1 MTWRSARLRLAL
13 CLVLLTAAAA
23 CLAYVHRPR
32 RTHRCQLD
40 PTDAAL
46 SIPSASEPSGPR
58 LVNYLWEIK
67 PVLADR
73 CYGCHAGK
81 RHRGGLRLDT
91 AAALKKG
98 GDSGPA
104 ILPGNAAGSL
114 LVAALTGADNTPQM
128 PPSGEP
134 LDERQIQAIKTWIDQ
149 GAPAPEQ
156 EEADGNAIHWAFRP
170 PQRPAV
176 PSIGDSSR
184 ARNPIDLFLLRGH
197 ADKGLTLAPPAA
209 PGILLRRLYLDLTGL
224 PPTPDE
230 LQEFLADSSDAAYEK
245 TVDALLASP
254 RYAERWARHWMD
266 VWRYS
271 DPDGRKSQ
279 KSVWWSNEFIWRW
292 RDWIVRSLARD
303 KGYDRMV
310 QEMLAGDELAPGDAD
325 ALAGTGFLAR
335 NWFEK
340 DRNVWLNTVVEHTG
354 KAFLGLTIHCA
365 RCHDHKFDPVTQQ
378 EYYRFRA
385 VFEPHDVRTD
395 QVPLEPGGPKVGLA
409 RAIDLHLDLPT
420 YVLVR
425 GDDKNPDKSIPIVP
439 GVPSILG
446 GSLDVHPLS
455 LPPYSPDG
463 QVAGKRPQMS
473 SGRRLALA
481 RWLCD
486 PHNPLT
492 ARVAVNH
499 VWLRHFGRGLVDNP
513 ADFGLKCRRPAQHD
527 LLDWLAVEFVESGW
541 SLKHLHRMMVT
552 SALYR
557 ASSSEQ
563 AADARDRQLDPEN
576 RFWWRMESRPLEA
589 EAVRDGLLHLAGN
602 LDATMGGPALDY
614 PSATGPQR
622 RSLYYRYSREDK
634 MEFLTV
640 FNPASVEECYRR
652 QESIVPQ
659 QALALANSDFVWEQ
673 ARRLNARFSGDDE
686 EFVAAA
692 FAAILCR
699 PPTEPERAACR
710 DFLCEQARLLAA
722 PERLTSLGDAPRAA
736 RTARE
741 FLVHALLNHNDFVTI
756 R

>member
-1 MTWRSARLRLAL
+1 MRRLSARYRILLSVAL
-13 CLVLLTAAAA
+13 IAIVAA
-23 CLAYVHRPR
+23 CLTYVHRPR
-32 RTHRCQLD
+32 RAHRHRRELAE
-40 PTDAAL
+40 AAL
-46 SIPSASEPSGPR
+46 SIPGVSEPSRPR
-58 LVNYLWEIK
+58 GVDYLWEIK

-73 CYGCHAGK
+73 CYGCHAGS

-91 AAALKKG
+91 AAAIKKG

-104 ILPGNAAGSL
+104 VLPGHASGSL
-114 LVAALTGADNTPQM
+114 LVAVLTGADGAPRM

-134 LDERQIQAIKTWIDQ
+134 LEERQIQAIKAWIDQ
-149 GAPAPEQ
+149 GAPAPDQ
-156 EEADGNAIHWAFRP
+156 EEATGAGVHWAFRP
-170 PQRPAV
+170 PRRPPV
-176 PSIGDSSR
+176 PTVPPSAR
-184 ARNPIDLFLLRGH
+184 TRNPLDAFLARGH
-197 ADKGLTLAPPAA
+197 GEKGLTLAPPAP
-209 PGILLRRLYLDLTGL
+209 PGILLRRLYLDLIGL

-230 LQEFLADSSDAAYEK
+230 LQAFRTDPSDAAYEK
-245 TVDALLASP
+245 VVDTLLASP

-279 KSVWWSNEFIWRW
+279 QSVWWSNEFIWRW

-310 QEMLAGDELAPGDAD
+310 LEMLAGDELAPGDPD
-325 ALAGTGFLAR
+325 VLAGTGFLAR

-340 DRNVWLNTVVEHTG
+340 DRNVWLSTVVEHTG

-365 RCHDHKFDPVTQQ
+365 RCHDHKFDPISQQ

-395 QVPLEPGGPKVGLA
+395 QYPLEPGGPKVGLA
-409 RAIDLHLDLPT
+409 RALDVHLDRPT

-425 GDDKNPDKSIPIVP
+425 GDDKNPDKSIPITPGVP
-439 GVPSILG
+439 GVLG
-446 GSLDVHPLS
+446 GTLDVHPLN
-455 LPPYSPDG
+455 LPPYGPDG
-463 QVAGKRPQMS
+463 QMVGKRPQVS

-486 PHNPLT
+486 PHNPLM

-513 ADFGLKCRRPAQHD
+513 IDFGLKSRRPLHHD
-527 LLDWLAVEFVESGW
+527 LLDWLAVEFRESGW
-541 SLKHLHRMMVT
+541 SLKHLHRLMVT

-557 ASSSEQ
+557 ASS
-563 AADARDRQLDPEN
+563 ADQLGDPRNREIDPEN
-576 RFWWRMESRPLEA
+576 RWWWRMEPRRLEA
-589 EAVRDGLLHLAGN
+589 EAVRDSLLQLAGN
-602 LDATMGGPALDY
+602 LDARMGGPALPY
-614 PSATGPQR
+614 PEGMGPQR

-634 MEFLTV
+634 LEFLNV

-652 QESIVPQ
+652 EESIVPQ
-659 QALALANSDFVWEQ
+659 QALVLANGEFVWAQ
-673 ARRLNARFSGDDE
+673 ARRVSARLSGDE
-686 EFVAAA
+686 EAFTKAA
-692 FAAILCR
+692 FQAVLCR
-699 PPTEPERAACR
+699 PPTEDEKATCL
-710 DFLCEQARLLAA
+710 DFLHEQARLLEQ
-722 PERLTSLGDAPRAA
+722 PERLTPFEGPPEW

-741 FLVHALLNHNDFVTI
+741 YLVHALLNHNDFVTI